1 MDNNN
6 HVDMEKILNIFK
18 RMNIEIN
25 AELLTVKQQS
35 NRRLLAMETKM
46 DSIEKKYAS
55 LEKNLR
61 NFVTLVH
68 GEIICT
74 YPKCE
79 ENAPYGLLQSFL

>member
-6 HVDMEKILNIFK
+6 HVDMEKILNTFK

-55 LEKNLR
+55 L
-61 NFVTLVH
+61 
-68 GEIICT
+68 
-74 YPKCE
+74 
-79 ENAPYGLLQSFL
+79 